1 MDFPIGSMGAAIFGA
16 LAVLAWRMHE
26 SRRPVSL
33 RGLVIPPLG
42 MSTGFSM
49 FAMQAFRVPWMW
61 GLSAFVLGAAIF
73 AQPVIASSR
82 LTREGNVVMMR
93 RSPWFIVIILVL
105 AAIRLALRG
114 QIDHPPRIPRLLPFA
129 DEELASIDRPVCVLV
144 GAHTEVFDVDEV
156 VGRARLIPAA
166 TVATVPDGGHA
177 FPVDHVDLVVSY
189 VEAMTATT

>member
-1 MDFPIGSMGAAIFGA
+1 MDFPIGSMGAAILGA

-73 AQPVIASSR
+73 AQPVIATSR

-114 QIDHPPRIPRLLPFA
+114 YVGELISPQQTAGLFFILAFGMIVRWRSSLFVQYQRLTADPR
-129 DEELASIDRPVCVLV
+129 
-144 GAHTEVFDVDEV
+144 T
-156 VGRARLIPAA
+156 
-166 TVATVPDGGHA
+166 
-177 FPVDHVDLVVSY
+177 
-189 VEAMTATT
+189 

>member
-1 MDFPIGSMGAAIFGA
+1 
-16 LAVLAWRMHE
+16 
-26 SRRPVSL
+26 
-33 RGLVIPPLG
+33 

-114 QIDHPPRIPRLLPFA
+114 YVGEFISPQQTAGLFFILAFGMIVRWRSSLFVQYQRLTADPRA
-129 DEELASIDRPVCVLV
+129 
-144 GAHTEVFDVDEV
+144 
-156 VGRARLIPAA
+156 
-166 TVATVPDGGHA
+166 
-177 FPVDHVDLVVSY
+177 
-189 VEAMTATT
+189 